1 MRTSIS
7 TRVTGYFA
15 ALFLVTVAVLFFLWY
30 FGLPGFGLT
39 GAGGARLSE
48 ATRMLELEADHRRRL
63 LKMAIAERRGDLLV
77 IAENRVLSA
86 ELRDRSPQ
94 LAQDFERV
102 ADRIQRAYPDR
113 YLELLIVSPTTG
125 RVLLSSVAK
134 SVGQPY
140 PDASLVAKAS
150 RPGIKE
156 LIEQVES
163 PSGSTAAI
171 VRQISAPDTKG
182 YPAGM
187 VVGILIAV
195 LDPQVMFG
203 ADLFLGDNQTRNL
216 GNTVLF
222 DSKGRTLR
230 AAGNTRGEPVAI
242 RLNPEVEAG
251 FEGTVN
257 GVDPQGKP
265 SIQVVRHVPL
275 TGATGW
281 TLVHEL
287 SVDDA
292 LSGLQDNISRLAISG
307 LVLTILALGAIAL
320 SSRRLTRPLRA
331 MASTARRLGLGQL
344 AVRMSRKSSDP
355 REIDQ
360 LAHAFNEMAASL
372 ESAHRNLEAAVQ
384 TRTMELE
391 RERDRAQGYLDI
403 AGVMLIA
410 LDPEGRIVMVNE
422 SGGRLLG
429 YTVQKLLEMNW
440 FAHFVPP
447 SERHG
452 QHELFLQLIQ
462 LKTTVPERYES
473 NIVDARGQIR
483 VLAWNHVISRDLAG
497 NVLGLLS
504 SADDITERKHLE
516 EEMRIAAISF
526 ESQQAMFVSDFQ
538 WSILRVNQAFTQL
551 TGYTSEEALGKVP
564 RELLGSERQS
574 ETFYTDMVDTI
585 ASAGTWQGEVWD
597 RSKEGRIFPV
607 WLIVTA
613 VKNASGQPTHYVV
626 SMLDITERKATEDEI
641 RNLAFYDPLTNLPN
655 RRLLLDRLEH
665 ALAHATRHRGLGAL
679 LFVDLDNF
687 KSLND
692 SMGHD
697 TGDMLLQ
704 QVAGRLSACT
714 RTVDTVARLGG
725 DEFVVLLED
734 LSHDA
739 LEAASQAEA
748 VAEKII
754 ESLNR
759 AYEIHENVHF
769 SSPSIGITL
778 FGEHPEKMGEPL
790 KRADA
795 AMYQAKAAG
804 RNTLRFFDPQTQSA
818 VNARLELESGLRVA
832 LQGDQFVV
840 HYQAQVDAEG
850 AVVGAELL
858 LRWQHPKRGLVPP
871 GEFIGLAE
879 ETRLI
884 IPIGAWVLEQA
895 CRQLAQWAGQP
906 QFDALCLSVNVS
918 ARQFHDPNFVQCV
931 MDILN
936 SAGARPNRL
945 KIELTES
952 LLVNNVEDVIVK
964 MTALKKLGVGFSLD
978 DFGTGYSSLSYLKRL
993 PLDQLKID
1001 QGFVRDILDDPNDA
1015 AIAKMVVALA
1025 GSLSLDVIAEGVETR
1040 EQQDFLRGLGC
1051 TNYQGYLFS
1060 RPVRLDQ
1067 FLDYVKQSGPRVNRS

>member
-1 MRTSIS
+1 
-7 TRVTGYFA
+7 
-15 ALFLVTVAVLFFLWY
+15 
-30 FGLPGFGLT
+30 
-39 GAGGARLSE
+39 
-48 ATRMLELEADHRRRL
+48 
-63 LKMAIAERRGDLLV
+63 
-77 IAENRVLSA
+77 
-86 ELRDRSPQ
+86 
-94 LAQDFERV
+94 
-102 ADRIQRAYPDR
+102 
-113 YLELLIVSPTTG
+113 
-125 RVLLSSVAK
+125 
-134 SVGQPY
+134 
-140 PDASLVAKAS
+140 
-150 RPGIKE
+150 
-156 LIEQVES
+156 
-163 PSGSTAAI
+163 
-171 VRQISAPDTKG
+171 
-182 YPAGM
+182 
-187 VVGILIAV
+187 
-195 LDPQVMFG
+195 
-203 ADLFLGDNQTRNL
+203 
-216 GNTVLF
+216 
-222 DSKGRTLR
+222 
-230 AAGNTRGEPVAI
+230 
-242 RLNPEVEAG
+242 
-251 FEGTVN
+251 
-257 GVDPQGKP
+257 
-265 SIQVVRHVPL
+265 
-275 TGATGW
+275 
-281 TLVHEL
+281 
-287 SVDDA
+287 
-292 LSGLQDNISRLAISG
+292 
-307 LVLTILALGAIAL
+307 
-320 SSRRLTRPLRA
+320 
-331 MASTARRLGLGQL
+331 
-344 AVRMSRKSSDP
+344 
-355 REIDQ
+355 
-360 LAHAFNEMAASL
+360 
-372 ESAHRNLEAAVQ
+372 
-384 TRTMELE
+384 
-391 RERDRAQGYLDI
+391 
-403 AGVMLIA
+403 
-410 LDPEGRIVMVNE
+410 
-422 SGGRLLG
+422 
-429 YTVQKLLEMNW
+429 
-440 FAHFVPP
+440 
-447 SERHG
+447 
-452 QHELFLQLIQ
+452 
-462 LKTTVPERYES
+462 
-473 NIVDARGQIR
+473 
-483 VLAWNHVISRDLAG
+483 
-497 NVLGLLS
+497 
-504 SADDITERKHLE
+504 
-516 EEMRIAAISF
+516 
-526 ESQQAMFVSDFQ
+526 
-538 WSILRVNQAFTQL
+538 
-551 TGYTSEEALGKVP
+551 
-564 RELLGSERQS
+564 
-574 ETFYTDMVDTI
+574 
-585 ASAGTWQGEVWD
+585 
-597 RSKEGRIFPV
+597 
-607 WLIVTA
+607 
-613 VKNASGQPTHYVV
+613 
-626 SMLDITERKATEDEI
+626 
-641 RNLAFYDPLTNLPN
+641 
-655 RRLLLDRLEH
+655 
-665 ALAHATRHRGLGAL
+665 
-679 LFVDLDNF
+679 
-687 KSLND
+687 
-692 SMGHD
+692 
-697 TGDMLLQ
+697 
-704 QVAGRLSACT
+704 
-714 RTVDTVARLGG
+714 
-725 DEFVVLLED
+725 VVLLED
-734 LSHDA
+734 LSRDA

>member
-1 MRTSIS
+1 
-7 TRVTGYFA
+7 
-15 ALFLVTVAVLFFLWY
+15 
-30 FGLPGFGLT
+30 
-39 GAGGARLSE
+39 
-48 ATRMLELEADHRRRL
+48 
-63 LKMAIAERRGDLLV
+63 
-77 IAENRVLSA
+77 
-86 ELRDRSPQ
+86 
-94 LAQDFERV
+94 
-102 ADRIQRAYPDR
+102 
-113 YLELLIVSPTTG
+113 
-125 RVLLSSVAK
+125 
-134 SVGQPY
+134 
-140 PDASLVAKAS
+140 
-150 RPGIKE
+150 
-156 LIEQVES
+156 
-163 PSGSTAAI
+163 
-171 VRQISAPDTKG
+171 
-182 YPAGM
+182 
-187 VVGILIAV
+187 
-195 LDPQVMFG
+195 
-203 ADLFLGDNQTRNL
+203 
-216 GNTVLF
+216 
-222 DSKGRTLR
+222 
-230 AAGNTRGEPVAI
+230 
-242 RLNPEVEAG
+242 
-251 FEGTVN
+251 
-257 GVDPQGKP
+257 
-265 SIQVVRHVPL
+265 
-275 TGATGW
+275 
-281 TLVHEL
+281 
-287 SVDDA
+287 
-292 LSGLQDNISRLAISG
+292 
-307 LVLTILALGAIAL
+307 
-320 SSRRLTRPLRA
+320 
-331 MASTARRLGLGQL
+331 
-344 AVRMSRKSSDP
+344 
-355 REIDQ
+355 
-360 LAHAFNEMAASL
+360 
-372 ESAHRNLEAAVQ
+372 
-384 TRTMELE
+384 
-391 RERDRAQGYLDI
+391 
-403 AGVMLIA
+403 
-410 LDPEGRIVMVNE
+410 
-422 SGGRLLG
+422 
-429 YTVQKLLEMNW
+429 
-440 FAHFVPP
+440 
-447 SERHG
+447 
-452 QHELFLQLIQ
+452 
-462 LKTTVPERYES
+462 
-473 NIVDARGQIR
+473 
-483 VLAWNHVISRDLAG
+483 
-497 NVLGLLS
+497 
-504 SADDITERKHLE
+504 
-516 EEMRIAAISF
+516 
-526 ESQQAMFVSDFQ
+526 
-538 WSILRVNQAFTQL
+538 
-551 TGYTSEEALGKVP
+551 
-564 RELLGSERQS
+564 
-574 ETFYTDMVDTI
+574 
-585 ASAGTWQGEVWD
+585 
-597 RSKEGRIFPV
+597 
-607 WLIVTA
+607 
-613 VKNASGQPTHYVV
+613 
-626 SMLDITERKATEDEI
+626 
-641 RNLAFYDPLTNLPN
+641 
-655 RRLLLDRLEH
+655 LLDRLEH

-804 RNTLRFFDPQTQSA
+804 RNTLCFFDPQTQSA